1 MTSSRLVTAAAVLA
15 AAIAFPALIHAQ
27 SGNVLTGKAA
37 FNDWQ
42 SEAPGV
48 RRLIRPED
56 LPPPFATESVRNRMQ
71 LVVDDPG
78 NRQLKTVPGFEVKP
92 FAKGLESPRLI
103 RTAPNGDIFAA
114 ESSAG
119 RIRVLRPSADG
130 GKAEQMEI
138 FASGLKRPF
147 GINFYP
153 AGGQPEW
160 VYVANTDSVVRFPY
174 RTGDLKARGAPETVV
189 AKLPSADRGHW
200 TRDLVFSKD
209 GKTMF

>member
-1 MTSSRLVTAAAVLA
+1 M
-15 AAIAFPALIHAQ
+15 
-27 SGNVLTGKAA
+27 
-37 FNDWQ
+37 
-42 SEAPGV
+42 
-48 RRLIRPED
+48 
-56 LPPPFATESVRNRMQ
+56 
-71 LVVDDPG
+71 
-78 NRQLKTVPGFEVKP
+78 
-92 FAKGLESPRLI
+92 

-130 GKAEQMEI
+130 SKAEQMEV

-153 AGGQPEW
+153 ANAQPEW

-174 RTGDLKARGAPETVV
+174 RTGDLKARGEAEVVV

-200 TRDLVFSKD
+200 TRDIVFSRD
-209 GKTMF
+209 GSKMFVSVGSGSNVAKECRNSMRPR

>member
-1 MTSSRLVTAAAVLA
+1 MIQSRLLATAALA
-15 AAIAFPALIHAQ
+15 AAISLPTLIHAQ

-48 RRLIRPED
+48 RRLIRPQD

-71 LVVDDPG
+71 LVVEPG
-78 NRQLKTVPGFEVKP
+78 DRQLKAVPGFEVKP
-92 FAKGLESPRLI
+92 FATGLESPRLI

-114 ESSAG
+114 ESSSG

-130 GKAEQMEI
+130 AKAEQMEV

-153 AGGQPEW
+153 ANGQPEW

-174 RTGDLKARGAPETVV
+174 RSGDLKARGAAEVVV
-189 AKLPSADRGHW
+189 AKLPSAD
-200 TRDLVFSKD
+200 
-209 GKTMF
+209 